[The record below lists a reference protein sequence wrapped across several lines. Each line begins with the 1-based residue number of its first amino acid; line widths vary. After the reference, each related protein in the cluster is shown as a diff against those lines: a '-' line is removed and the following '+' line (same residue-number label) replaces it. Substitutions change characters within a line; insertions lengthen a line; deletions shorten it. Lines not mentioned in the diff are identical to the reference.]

1 MPRSLSVVRVEML
14 DEFFYI
20 HAFLRQMV
28 TVDILGVSCVE
39 IILYDVEVS
48 HVESLLHH
56 LVDLL
61 DLNSIRTGCLCF
73 HIFTESAEKY
83 IFTGEI

>member
-1 MPRSLSVVRVEML
+1 ML

-39 IILYDVEVS
+39 IILYDVELS
-48 HVESLLHH
+48 HVESQLHQ
-56 LVDLL
+56 LVDYYGLTYCGS
-61 DLNSIRTGCLCF
+61 DTGMNQS
-73 HIFTESAEKY
+73 TQ
-83 IFTGEI
+83 